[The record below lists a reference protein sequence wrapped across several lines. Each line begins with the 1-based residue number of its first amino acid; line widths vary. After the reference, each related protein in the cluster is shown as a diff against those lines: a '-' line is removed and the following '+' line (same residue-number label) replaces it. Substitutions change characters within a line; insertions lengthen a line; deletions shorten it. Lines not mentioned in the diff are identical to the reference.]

1 MFANQETALDPEGLK
16 KSAKKVG
23 AKPDVFEKCLSEN
36 KYLSQVKADME
47 EGKKIGVK
55 STPTFFVNGQLVS
68 GAQPLEVF
76 AEIIDEELAR

>member
-1 MFANQETALDPEGLK
+1 
-16 KSAKKVG
+16 
-23 AKPDVFEKCLSEN
+23 
-36 KYLSQVKADME
+36 ME